1 MKDRQPTKVLA
12 NGAIRYGIYNEDG
25 TLNHY
30 EYMKREDSPTV
41 EGTPL
46 NKANL
51 LSDETAAKI
60 WPGSNKPEDPT
71 VNDALNKL
79 SQGTAK
85 VGDIAITSRTDLS
98 TAWLPC
104 DGRLVSEADYPQL
117 HALLR
122 ASATNLPWTNFT
134 VPGIETGTFSSIVTA
149 NGKWFALH
157 IDQVTDIDS
166 NAGTITYRVQLHIHE
181 SDDLVTWSEHTVLL
195 DDTTTSQSK
204 DGIALWLAAA
214 TYYNGNYYFAFY
226 WSYYLGSSN
235 HSCQYVCS
243 INANLD
249 TCLLGK
255 NYYGAGGKRLKIIV
269 TPDSMNVF
277 DWSNNDCHILV
288 TSDSGASWN
297 DATVGYLKDVTY
309 DYTSG
314 EFISMHRNGSVL
326 TIYTS
331 SSALQLSAT
340 ILHSISW
347 ADIWPDLVASKYQA
361 VFADAVF
368 DDVTHRLII
377 IMGNGS
383 SNSAAASYGYSY
395 AFSDDYGATWTKG
408 TVFTNSQTDTYT
420 DFSATFVNGLF
431 ACSIYLHSLSGYAL
445 CILTDPSK
453 GFVAMPSP
461 NIITYP
467 IALTSNGVAAS
478 SRLEKTSGDG
488 RGTFAKCDYS
498 ISAKPVPTIS
508 PDDRSHAYIKALEE

>member
-1 MKDRQPTKVLA
+1 MKDRQPTKILA

-60 WPGSNKPEDPT
+60 WPGSSKPEDPT
-71 VNDALNKL
+71 VNDALSKL

-98 TAWLPC
+98 AAWLPC

-122 ASATNLPWTNFT
+122 TSATNLPWTNFT
-134 VPGIETGTFSSIVTA
+134 VPGIEAGTFSSIVTA

-157 IDQVTDIDS
+157 IDQVADTDSD
-166 NAGTITYRVQLHIHE
+166 AGTTTYKVQLHIHK

-204 DGIALWLAAA
+204 DGIALGLATA
-214 TYYNGNYYFAFY
+214 TYYNGHYYFAFY
-226 WSYYLGSSN
+226 WSYFMDIS

-243 INANLD
+243 VNANLD
-249 TCLLGK
+249 TCVFGE
-255 NYYGAGGKRLKIIV
+255 NDYGAGGKRLKIIV
-269 TPDSMNVF
+269 TPDSVNVF
-277 DWSNNDCHILV
+277 DWSNDSCHILV
-288 TSDSGASWN
+288 TSDGGKSWN
-297 DATVGYLKDVTY
+297 DATDSYLKDATY

-314 EFISMHRNGSVL
+314 AFISIHRSGSII

-340 ILHSISW
+340 TLHNISW
-347 ADIWPDLVASKYQA
+347 SDIQPDLVVSKYQA
-361 VFADAVF
+361 VFVNAVF
-368 DDVTHRLII
+368 DSVTHRLII
-377 IMGNGS
+377 IMSNGS
-383 SNSAAASYGYSY
+383 SNSAAASYGYSF

-408 TVFTNSQTDTYT
+408 TVFTGSNIDQYKN
-420 DFSATFVNGLF
+420 FSETFVNGFF
-431 ACSIYLHSLSGYAL
+431 ACSIYLQSFSGYAL

-453 GFVAMPSP
+453 GFVAIPSP

-478 SRLEKTSGDG
+478 SRLGDTSGEG

>member
-1 MKDRQPTKVLA
+1 MKDRQPTKILA

-51 LSDETAAKI
+51 LSDETAMKI

-85 VGDIAITSRTDLS
+85 VGDITVTSRTDLS

-122 ASATNLPWTNFT
+122 KSATNLPWTNFT

-195 DDTTTSQSK
+195 DDTATSQSK
-204 DGIALWLAAA
+204 DNITFGLATA

-226 WSYYLGSSN
+226 WSYYTNTS
-235 HSCQYVCS
+235 HSCTYVCS
-243 INANLD
+243 VNANLD
-249 TCLLGK
+249 TCVFGK
-255 NYYGAGGKRLKIIV
+255 NDYGTGGKRLKIIV
-269 TPDSMNVF
+269 TPDSVNVF
-277 DWSNNDCHILV
+277 DWSNDSCYILV
-288 TSDSGASWN
+288 TSDNGTSWN
-297 DATVGYLKDVTY
+297 DETAGYLRDVTY
-309 DYTSG
+309 DYANGVFVS
-314 EFISMHRNGSVL
+314 IHRSSNT

-331 SSALQLSAT
+331 STALQLTAT
-340 ILHSISW
+340 LLHSVSES
-347 ADIWPDLVASKYQA
+347 DIRPDLLATEYRPA
-361 VFADAVF
+361 FTNAVF

-377 IMGNGS
+377 IMCNES
-383 SNSAAASYGYSY
+383 SSTLATGYGYSF

-408 TVFTNSQTDTYT
+408 TVFTGSNIDQYQG
-420 DFSATFVNGLF
+420 FSETFVNGFF
-431 ACSIYLHSLSGYAL
+431 ACSMILQSLSGYAL

-453 GFVAMPSP
+453 GFVTMPSP